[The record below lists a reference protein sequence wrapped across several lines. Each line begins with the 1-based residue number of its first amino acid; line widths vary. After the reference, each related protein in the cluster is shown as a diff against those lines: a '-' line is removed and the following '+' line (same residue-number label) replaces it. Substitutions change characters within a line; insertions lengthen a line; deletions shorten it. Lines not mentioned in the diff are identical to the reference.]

1 MTNTENYFK
10 VGTIVNTHGI
20 RGEVKI
26 MAITD
31 FAQDRFKKG
40 ADLLIDTKQGRIP
53 VKVQSS
59 RLHKNMW
66 LVLFVG
72 VTNINEIEKYK
83 GDDVYIEGTARPEL
97 EDDQYYYDEI
107 IDSTVVDLYGNK
119 IGVVKEIM
127 ETGANDVWIVQRDG
141 QSDALIPMI
150 DDVVKSVD
158 VDAKLITIDA
168 LEGLLD

>member
-40 ADLLIDTKQGRIP
+40 ADLFIDTKQGRIP

-107 IDSTVVDLYGNK
+107 IDSTVVDL
-119 IGVVKEIM
+119 
-127 ETGANDVWIVQRDG
+127 D
-141 QSDALIPMI
+141 
-150 DDVVKSVD
+150 
-158 VDAKLITIDA
+158 
-168 LEGLLD
+168 